1 MDQLDFKW
9 VELNRQACAEKKSQQ
24 VINKIMLS

>member
-9 VELNRQACAEKKSQQ
+9 VELNHQACAEKKSQQ